1 MSSNPYFQFHMQGN
15 CWLVA
20 YTEDLKRAILFHNLA
35 FISQKHLVPF
45 QIGKKEEKKKCQKRK
60 KIKLVNHLFCF
71 KIVLAKQ
78 MQKKKKKKSQSE
90 SALGFSWWRLTPHI
104 IDINIVSRVNYII
117 TMPLCHLL
125 VIAEYSVV
133 DRFR

>member
-45 QIGKKEEKKKCQKRK
+45 QIGKKEEKKEMPEEEKN
-60 KIKLVNHLFCF
+60 KISKPFILF
-71 KIVLAKQ
+71 
-78 MQKKKKKKSQSE
+78 
-90 SALGFSWWRLTPHI
+90 
-104 IDINIVSRVNYII
+104 
-117 TMPLCHLL
+117 
-125 VIAEYSVV
+125 
-133 DRFR
+133 

>member
-78 MQKKKKKKSQSE
+78 MQKKKKKSKWISTGFFLMKVDSTYNWHKYSEQSQLYNYNAIMSFTCHCRV
-90 SALGFSWWRLTPHI
+90 FSRL
-104 IDINIVSRVNYII
+104 
-117 TMPLCHLL
+117 
-125 VIAEYSVV
+125 
-133 DRFR
+133 F